1 MQSLN
6 ANAISKTTIQYLLR
20 VFVIL
25 VDQGY
30 ETRKRFVRSIVLL
43 MSSRLLA
50 TGNQTQQLISQPD
63 CRCYQFSSNKNNA
76 VELSRVVLVPVVQSE

>member
-25 VDQGY
+25 VDQGN

-50 TGNQTQQLISQPD
+50 TGNQTQQLISRPD